1 MRLPTSDEYQGLRVQ
16 KPASEYREWKTLLQQ
31 IAKVEINTCK
41 KLFKFSCFYLFWLGA
56 ANPIV
61 YVCGCICFF
70 YMCAC
75 MYVGGAVRRQL
86 LSQFSPI
93 MWIPKTKL
101 RLSILSN
108 NVVSCVVILKASN
121 KMRTKLV
128 FYFNVLA
135 IWEIKPDLHMI
146 GKLFTSEL

>member
-1 MRLPTSDEYQGLRVQ
+1 MCVDVSVFFICVL
-16 KPASEYREWKTLLQQ
+16 
-31 IAKVEINTCK
+31 
-41 KLFKFSCFYLFWLGA
+41 
-56 ANPIV
+56 
-61 YVCGCICFF
+61 VC
-70 YMCAC
+70 MW
-75 MYVGGAVRRQL
+75 GGAVRRQL

-121 KMRTKLV
+121 KMRTKLI
-128 FYFNVLA
+128 FHFNVLA